1 MRTAGRG
8 GERGSSRV
16 QEAPRSA
23 EQVREHYEVEKALAA
38 RLRAGSAEER
48 KQLYPKLYDELF
60 RRVPHHP
67 LLTRKVSPA
76 ETRQLVRYQ
85 LNMLARL
92 LGKDTTYLEVGPGDC
107 ALAFAVARR
116 VRKSIGVD
124 VSAELT
130 LADRRPD
137 NFELML
143 SDGTSIPVP
152 PGSVDIAYSNQLME
166 HLHPDDAR
174 AQLINLSRALRVGG
188 VYVCATSNRL
198 TGPHDISRGFD
209 TVATGFHLREY
220 TWAELID
227 LFRGCG
233 FEPVWIYSSVRGR
246 SFRMPRRPLLALE
259 RWLLRQPPQR
269 AQALLKWPLMR
280 KLIDNCRLVAV
291 KAADPAAT
299 GHERAHA
306 QGS

>member
-1 MRTAGRG
+1 MPGRDG
-8 GERGSSRV
+8 FRWSRRV
-16 QEAPRSA
+16 EEAPRSA

-38 RLRAGSAEER
+38 QLRAGSPEER

-60 RRVPHHP
+60 RRLPHHP

-76 ETRQLVRYQ
+76 ETRQLVCYQ
-85 LNMLARL
+85 LNMLGRL
-92 LGKDTTYLEVGPGDC
+92 LSEDTTYLEVGPGDC

-130 LADRRPD
+130 LTDRRPA
-137 NFELML
+137 NFELIL

-166 HLHPDDAR
+166 HLHADDAR
-174 AQLINLSRALRVGG
+174 AQLVNLSRALRVGG

-209 TVATGFHLREY
+209 TIATGLHLREY
-220 TWAELID
+220 TNAELIE

-233 FEPVWIYSSVRGR
+233 FEPVWIYSSFRGH

-269 AQALLKWPLMR
+269 AQALLRRPLVR

-291 KAADPAAT
+291 KAADSPVTA
-299 GHERAHA
+299 R
-306 QGS
+306 